1 MFIPAIHW
9 LIILAQLINTRG
21 LGGET
26 ADDDDE
32 EFRRMSDIYKD
43 IIFLY
48 YTERRTRLVSLL
60 QEERGAGGRGQEPQG
75 SMHVG
80 TEREVS
86 N

>member
-1 MFIPAIHW
+1 
-9 LIILAQLINTRG
+9 
-21 LGGET
+21 LGGRGET

-32 EFRRMSDIYKD
+32 EFRRMSDLYKY

-48 YTERRTRLVSLL
+48 YTERRTSLVSLL
-60 QEERGAGGRGQEPQG
+60 QEERGAQEPQG

>member
-1 MFIPAIHW
+1 
-9 LIILAQLINTRG
+9 
-21 LGGET
+21 
-26 ADDDDE
+26 
-32 EFRRMSDIYKD
+32 MSDLYKY

-48 YTERRTRLVSLL
+48 YTERRTSLVSLL
-60 QEERGAGGRGQEPQG
+60 QEERGAQEPQG